1 MGDDSIESIKSEIV
15 AAIAEGRSARDTIA
29 SNVEGAKQGIERTTN
44 LFDKAKDNIAWL
56 LGLPATIGGAFG
68 FLVDS
73 GNEQAELSY
82 QVAQLEDAVAELKA
96 ENDLLGGGVKNFSL
110 DLSNAPGGSL
120 TPILVGITIVI
131 LVGGL
136 FWYQN
141 RRRKRG

>member
-1 MGDDSIESIKSEIV
+1 MVKEDSINISKSEII
-15 AAIAEGRSARDTIA
+15 AAISESGSIKDKT
-29 SNVEGAKQGIERTTN
+29 SVDLKQATGMFE
-44 LFDKAKDNIAWL
+44 KAKDNIAWL
-56 LGLPATIGGAFG
+56 LGLPATVGGAFG

-73 GNEQAELSY
+73 GNEQAALSY
-82 QVAQLEDAVAELKA
+82 QVSQLEDAVAELKA

-120 TPILVGITIVI
+120 TPILIGIVIII
-131 LVGGL
+131 LVGAL

>member
-1 MGDDSIESIKSEIV
+1 MGNEDSINISKSEII
-15 AAIAEGRSARDTIA
+15 AAISESGSIKDKT
-29 SNVEGAKQGIERTTN
+29 SVNLKQATSM
-44 LFDKAKDNIAWL
+44 FDKAKDNIAWL
-56 LGLPATIGGAFG
+56 LGLPATVGGAFG

-96 ENDLLGGGVKNFSL
+96 ENDLLGGGIKNFSI

-120 TPILVGITIVI
+120 TPILIGIVIII
-131 LVGGL
+131 LVGTL

-141 RRRKRG
+141 RRRKRR